1 MLERLEWEPLQSRRT
16 ASRLIMFKKIQT
28 GQVAIPAQKFLQL
41 VSRPIRHNNSKAY
54 QRYQTKNM
62 KKDCFLNVY
71 FPRTIA
77 EWNKLPEE
85 IVNIGEIE
93 TFKEAI
99 TTHLKQA
106 TTSQ

>member
-54 QRYQTKNM
+54 QRYQTK
-62 KKDCFLNVY
+62 KDCFLNAY

-106 TTSQ
+106 TISQ